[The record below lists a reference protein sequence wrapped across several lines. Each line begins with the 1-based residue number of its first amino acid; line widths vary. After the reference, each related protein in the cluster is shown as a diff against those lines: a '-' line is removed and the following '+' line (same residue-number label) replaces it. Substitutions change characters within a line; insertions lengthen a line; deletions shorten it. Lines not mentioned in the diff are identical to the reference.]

1 MSKTKFKS
9 THLASTVR
17 TEREIYTEDAQ
28 VMIKY
33 VQKTKGLLRTYIH
46 IYVHTF
52 IYTYIHSYIRT
63 YIHTYAYTLL

>member
-28 VMIKY
+28 VTIKY
-33 VQKTKGLLRTYIH
+33 VQKTKGLLRTYI
-46 IYVHTF
+46 YTY
-52 IYTYIHSYIRT
+52 IYTYIHSYVRI
-63 YIHTYAYTLL
+63 YPTLKS